1 MGTGTSTA
9 SVHLDITAAQILA
22 DGINAGVIPARFREV
37 LDLPNGTTD
46 GKIDLVY
53 ASTKSSIAASA
64 TTTYDLS
71 GSLTN
76 AVGRAV
82 VFAEVVLIALK
93 NKRTTALAN
102 LTIGPNSSAGFGTLA
117 AGKGFWAAAQ
127 GSGGGSVVG
136 PGSWYVVYDPTGVP
150 VTASTADILAII
162 ASAVTGD
169 TNTWDL
175 LILGRSA

>member
-1 MGTGTSTA
+1 MGNDSA
-9 SVHLDITAAQILA
+9 SVQIDIKGHQLLA
-22 DGINAGVIPARFREV
+22 SGINAGVIPARFREI

-46 GKIDLVY
+46 GKIDIVF
-53 ASTKSSIAASA
+53 ADTKSGIAASA

-76 AVGRAV
+76 AVAATA
-82 VFAEVVLIALK
+82 VFAEIVLIAIK
-93 NKRTTALAN
+93 NKRTTAQAT
-102 LTIGPNSSAGFGTLA
+102 LTIGPHSSAGFGILGS
-117 AGKGFWAAAQ
+117 GKGFWVAAQ

-136 PGSWYVVYDPTGVP
+136 PGAWYVVYDPTGVP
-150 VTASTADILAII
+150 VTATTADILSVVS
-162 ASAVTGD
+162 SAVSGD